1 MSRKSSGIRFALRRR
16 CYQPDPTKLR
26 LEIEWRVYLM
36 GHQRPTSTSQSL
48 TRGVKGGTKI
58 RESTERVSGGRGVRR
73 KGCQGGEPER
83 RPLTHRVLCS
93 GVKTKVACPVTG
105 TGLIK
110 QAVVVRRPGNPLRSG
125 DLLRAGAYRLQ
136 TSAVFYR
143 HCLRRHQTNKV
154 RVLANANRHCK
165 ILNRAVQ
172 ARR

>member
-1 MSRKSSGIRFALRRR
+1 MSRKSSGIRLALRRR
-16 CYQPDPTKLR
+16 CYPPDPTKLR

-110 QAVVVRRPGNPLRSG
+110 QAVVVRRPWQPPEIRRPPASG
-125 DLLRAGAYRLQ
+125 SLQ
-136 TSAVFYR
+136 AANLSSFLSALFE
-143 HCLRRHQTNKV
+143 TASNK
-154 RVLANANRHCK
+154 
-165 ILNRAVQ
+165 
-172 ARR
+172 

>member
-1 MSRKSSGIRFALRRR
+1 MSRKSSGIRLALRRR
-16 CYQPDPTKLR
+16 CYPLDPTKLR
-26 LEIEWRVYLM
+26 LEIEWRAYLM

-58 RESTERVSGGRGVRR
+58 WESTERVSGGRG
-73 KGCQGGEPER
+73 G
-83 RPLTHRVLCS
+83 VLCS

-110 QAVVVRRPGNPLRSG
+110 QAVVCRRPGNPLRSG
-125 DLLRAGAYRLQ
+125 DLLRAGAFRLQ

-143 HCLRRHQTNKV
+143 HCLRRHRTNKV